1 MYSSAG
7 ILSSAGYSDA
17 DAKTMDL
24 HVIKFEL
31 RFTFIHPWL
40 GRLKWRRKEKT
51 PGTISLMMLSRPS
64 SYRSCQ
70 IVPSLNSILNPCRLS
85 YRSCQI
91 VPSLNSILNPCR
103 LSYRSCQIVFFF
115 SEFFL
120 VGFTFY
126 RCFFIITLIH
136 MQSCYSPKQDKDIAC
151 SFLINQLGIKILIS

>member
-17 DAKTMDL
+17 DAKPMNL

-40 GRLKWRRKEKT
+40 GRLKRHGKEKT

-91 VPSLNSILNPCR
+91 VPSEFDPKSLSALPSIVVSSSLLLFICS
-103 LSYRSCQIVFFF
+103 LVIV
-115 SEFFL
+115 
-120 VGFTFY
+120 
-126 RCFFIITLIH
+126 R
-136 MQSCYSPKQDKDIAC
+136 
-151 SFLINQLGIKILIS
+151 NKIRISHAHF

>member
-40 GRLKWRRKEKT
+40 GRLKRHRKEKT

-70 IVPSLNSILNPCRLS
+70 IVPSLNSILKSLS
-85 YRSCQI
+85 AF
-91 VPSLNSILNPCR
+91 LSILSN
-103 LSYRSCQIVFFF
+103 SSF
-115 SEFFL
+115 SEFDPKSLSALPSIVVSSSLLLFICSL
-120 VGFTFY
+120 VIV
-126 RCFFIITLIH
+126 R
-136 MQSCYSPKQDKDIAC
+136 
-151 SFLINQLGIKILIS
+151 NKIRISHAHF